1 MRILLTAAL
10 AALATFLAAPAAAQ
24 APSPLFAAS
33 DPISLTIRAPLS
45 SIMRDREA
53 RGSVSGTLID
63 PAGHQL
69 PIALELRGLTR
80 RTADICDF
88 PPLRV
93 NFTQPPPATSV
104 FAGQNRLKLVTHC
117 RNSASFQQQV
127 LLEYAAYRLYNVL
140 SPRSF
145 RARLANINYLDAN
158 GRPIIARV
166 GFFLEET
173 RDVARRN
180 GMSEV
185 RAGERIPVAYLTPA
199 DAARSALFEHMIG
212 NHDWSMRAGPV
223 GDECCHNFKLIGAAA
238 PGATI
243 PVPYDFDYSGLVG
256 APYATPPDQLGISDV
271 RQRFFRGYCIHNA
284 HTVAAAQQMRQARPQ
299 LMAALAQVPGLSEG
313 TKRNASNYLD
323 RFFAD
328 IRSDAD
334 VASKVLKRCVG

>member
-10 AALATFLAAPAAAQ
+10 AALALSVAAPAASQ
-24 APSPLFAAS
+24 APAPLFATS
-33 DPISLTIRAPLS
+33 DPIALTIKAPLP
-45 SIMRDREA
+45 SIMGDREA
-53 RGSVSGTLID
+53 RRSVSGTLVD

-69 PIALELRGLTR
+69 PVSLELRGLTR
-80 RTADICDF
+80 RTSDICDF

-93 NFTQPPPATSV
+93 NFTAPPPATSL

-145 RARLANINYLDAN
+145 RVRLANINYQGAD
-158 GRPIIARV
+158 GRPIISRV
-166 GFFLEET
+166 GFFIEET

-185 RAGERIPVAYLTPA
+185 RVAERIPVAHLSPA

-223 GDECCHNFKLIGAAA
+223 GDECCHNFKLIGVSA

-271 RQRFFRGYCIHNA
+271 RQRFFRGYCMHNA

-299 LMAALAQVPGLSEG
+299 LMAALAAVPGLTEG

-323 RFFAD
+323 RFFAE
-328 IRSDAD
+328 IGSDSD
-334 VASKVLKRCVG
+334 VASKVLRRCVG

>member
-1 MRILLTAAL
+1 MRTIFTAAL
-10 AALATFLAAPAAAQ
+10 AALALSLAAPAAAQ
-24 APSPLFAAS
+24 APAPLFAAS
-33 DPISLTIRAPLS
+33 DPIALTIKAPLS
-45 SIMRDREA
+45 SVMRDREA
-53 RGSVSGTLID
+53 RGSVAGTLVD

-69 PIALELRGLTR
+69 PVSLELRGLTR

-93 NFTQPPPATSV
+93 NFTQHPPATSL
-104 FAGQNRLKLVTHC
+104 FAGQTRLKLVTHC
-117 RNSASFQQQV
+117 RNSASFQQHV
-127 LLEYAAYRLYNVL
+127 LLEYAAYQMYNVL
-140 SPRSF
+140 TPRSF
-145 RARLANINYLDAN
+145 RVRLANINYQDGS
-158 GRPIIARV
+158 GRPIISRV
-166 GFFLEET
+166 GFFIEET

-180 GMSEV
+180 GTHEV
-185 RAGERIPVAYLTPA
+185 RAGERIPVAHLSPA

-223 GDECCHNFKLIGAAA
+223 GDECCHNFKLIGVSA

-284 HTVAAAQQMRQARPQ
+284 HAVAAAQQMRQARPQ
-299 LMAALAQVPGLSEG
+299 LLAALAQVPGLAEG
-313 TKRNASNYLD
+313 TRRNATNYLE

-328 IRSDAD
+328 ISSDAN
-334 VASKVLKRCVG
+334 VQSKVLRRCVS

>member
-1 MRILLTAAL
+1 MRIFIAAVAAL
-10 AALATFLAAPAAAQ
+10 ALSLSAPAAAQ
-24 APSPLFAAS
+24 APAPLFASS
-33 DPISLTIRAPLS
+33 DPIALTIKAPLS
-45 SIMRDREA
+45 SVMRDREG
-53 RGSVSGTLID
+53 RGSVAGTLVD
-63 PAGHQL
+63 PAGHNL
-69 PIALELRGLTR
+69 PVNLELRGLTR

-93 NFTQPPPATSV
+93 QFVQAPPATSL

-127 LLEYAAYRLYNVL
+127 LLEYAAYQMYNVL
-140 SPRSF
+140 TPRSF
-145 RARLANINYLDAN
+145 RVRLANINYQDAS
-158 GRPIIARV
+158 GRPIISRV
-166 GFFLEET
+166 GFFIEEV

-180 GMSEV
+180 GTSEV
-185 RAGERIPVAYLTPA
+185 RAAERIPVAYLSPP
-199 DAARSALFEHMIG
+199 DAARAALFEHMIG

-223 GDECCHNFKLIGAAA
+223 GDECCHNFKLIGVAA

-271 RQRFFRGYCIHNA
+271 RQRFFRGYCMHNA

-299 LMAALAQVPGLSEG
+299 ILAALAQVPGLTEG

-328 IRSDAD
+328 IGSDAD
-334 VASKVLKRCVG
+334 VTSKVLRRCVG